1 MDIAFIGRLTKVD
14 YILHN
19 APTSRVRNPGPDL
32 EHANQRGEAKPY
44 NGIATIPMNAMNM
57 SLYVYFQRLLFI
69 VIQLLTSCVVGM
81 LYFYQLL
88 YYLLHL
94 S

>member
-32 EHANQRGEAKPY
+32 GQAQQRGEVIPY
-44 NGIATIPMNAMNM
+44 NGINLNAISSTTVDKNTTY
-57 SLYVYFQRLLFI
+57 LQNK
-69 VIQLLTSCVVGM
+69 TSAIG
-81 LYFYQLL
+81 
-88 YYLLHL
+88 
-94 S
+94 SR